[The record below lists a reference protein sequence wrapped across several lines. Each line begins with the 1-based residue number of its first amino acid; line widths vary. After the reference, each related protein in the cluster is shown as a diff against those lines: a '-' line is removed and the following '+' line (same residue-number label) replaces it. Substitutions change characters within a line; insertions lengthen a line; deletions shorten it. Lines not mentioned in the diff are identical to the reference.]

1 MRKLNRDI
9 LAIALFAL
17 CQLLVFATHAC
28 FFNDR
33 LKLKASMLL
42 LMFIGGVV
50 CHIWVRF
57 IQYEISRGIEEER
70 PLLSKC

>member
-1 MRKLNRDI
+1 MHKLNRDI
-9 LAIALFAL
+9 LAIMLFAL

-28 FFNDR
+28 FSNDR
-33 LKLKASMLL
+33 LKQRAFNLL
-42 LMFIGGVV
+42 LVFIGGVV

-57 IQYEISRGIEEER
+57 VQYEFSQGSEEER